1 MDVICVSVL
10 GENFPSG
17 TTFLP
22 SKFFLSADQP
32 RPESNFQI
40 TLSSQGQKVP
50 NFPSRFGRAKVQN
63 FLFSRLAL
71 PHVNFMWEFL
81 HQHGARWPL
90 LRAYESFPHPCSDLR
105 WVSRSPHFAK
115 VGQNF
120 PFHAAHLVSPISGD
134 PSIGLRLS
142 EFYPLVSHPP
152 FRGNAPKV
160 SDPGYLSRL
169 VSCCVVWAS
178 VLPLSDCPPRSH
190 LRKFSSPSY
199 PLENVALRLLEKE
212 SLGPTLWSL
221 APQPRIHGFF
231 LLSGGHAVTSDWLP
245 PYNRGPRIRHPT

>member
-1 MDVICVSVL
+1 MPES
-10 GENFPSG
+10 
-17 TTFLP
+17 
-22 SKFFLSADQP
+22 SKFPFPLRPRESPNLRFQP
-32 RPESNFQI
+32 LPPGS
-40 TLSSQGQKVP
+40 TPWGSS
-50 NFPSRFGRAKVQN
+50 S
-63 FLFSRLAL
+63 L
-71 PHVNFMWEFL
+71 
-81 HQHGARWPL
+81 L
-90 LRAYESFPHPCSDLR
+90 LRRKFYVGISAPARSPLAPSACIRIFPHPCSDLR

-134 PSIGLRLS
+134 
-142 EFYPLVSHPP
+142 PP

-221 APQPRIHGFF
+221 APQPRIHDFF
-231 LLSGGHAVTSDWLP
+231 LFAGGHAITSDWLP

>member
-1 MDVICVSVL
+1 MA
-10 GENFPSG
+10 PS
-17 TTFLP
+17 
-22 SKFFLSADQP
+22 ACI
-32 RPESNFQI
+32 RI
-40 TLSSQGQKVP
+40 
-50 NFPSRFGRAKVQN
+50 
-63 FLFSRLAL
+63 
-71 PHVNFMWEFL
+71 
-81 HQHGARWPL
+81 
-90 LRAYESFPHPCSDLR
+90 FPHPCSDLR

-120 PFHAAHLVSPISGD
+120 PFYAAHLVSPISGD

-245 PYNRGPRIRHPT
+245 PYNRGPRIRQVLFAALRVDFRCLTPG

>member
-1 MDVICVSVL
+1 M
-10 GENFPSG
+10 GHN
-17 TTFLP
+17 FLP

-71 PHVNFMWEFL
+71 RHV
-81 HQHGARWPL
+81 GISAPARSPL
-90 LRAYESFPHPCSDLR
+90 APSACIRIFPHPCSDLR

-190 LRKFSSPSY
+190 LRKFSSPSD